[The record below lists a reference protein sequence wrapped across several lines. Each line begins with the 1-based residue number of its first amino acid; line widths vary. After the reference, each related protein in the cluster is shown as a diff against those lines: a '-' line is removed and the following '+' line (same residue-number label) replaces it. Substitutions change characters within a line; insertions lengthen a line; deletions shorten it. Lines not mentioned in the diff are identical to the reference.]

1 MFLTTDPDAI
11 DPPEIDAS
19 VFLYNIDELRSYV
32 IRTINNY
39 YSLPD
44 IDNGQL
50 DIIEP
55 LKDSDG
61 NFLPIEMYFFT
72 VGKEYSYSET
82 IE

>member
-1 MFLTTDPDAI
+1 M
-11 DPPEIDAS
+11 
-19 VFLYNIDELRSYV
+19 
-32 IRTINNY
+32 RTIDNY

-61 NFLPIEMYFFT
+61 KFLPIEMYFFT
-72 VGKEYSYSET
+72 VSKEYSYSET